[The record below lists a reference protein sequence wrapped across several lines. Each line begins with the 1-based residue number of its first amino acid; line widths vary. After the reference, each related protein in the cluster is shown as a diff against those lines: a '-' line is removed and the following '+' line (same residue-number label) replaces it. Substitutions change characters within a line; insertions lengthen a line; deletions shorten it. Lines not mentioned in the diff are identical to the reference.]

1 MLLLLLCLAAST
13 LLHSSCGAATDVISQ
28 QLTAHG
34 ALGCPMYLPSGLIT
48 YSEKRREAG
57 LAAWP
62 MNAAIYTSRRALASD
77 SSPNETNRP
86 AASQVTA
93 APGIPAAL
101 ISIITP
107 QHTHIRTPLN
117 GPLSGTARESR
128 YQKVKTNPT
137 ILLKQETVSGSGIT
151 WATCK
156 SASRSRQITMPVPHH
171 SFFLQTGCPS
181 CHPTNSVK
189 ALKALQHSRHNDN
202 NGVVM

>member
-1 MLLLLLCLAAST
+1 MLLLLLLLCLAAST
-13 LLHSSCGAATDVISQ
+13 LLHPSCGAATDVISQ

-107 QHTHIRTPLN
+107 QHTHTHTHAPLN
-117 GPLSGTARESR
+117 DPLSGTARVNR
-128 YQKVKTNPT
+128 YQKGSTNLDFT
-137 ILLKQETVSGSGIT
+137 EARDSEWQWHQLGHMQVCTS
-151 WATCK
+151 
-156 SASRSRQITMPVPHH
+156 
-171 SFFLQTGCPS
+171 LQTDNHASTSPLS
-181 CHPTNSVK
+181 FYRPDALRVAQPTASK
-189 ALKALQHSRHNDN
+189 H
-202 NGVVM
+202 